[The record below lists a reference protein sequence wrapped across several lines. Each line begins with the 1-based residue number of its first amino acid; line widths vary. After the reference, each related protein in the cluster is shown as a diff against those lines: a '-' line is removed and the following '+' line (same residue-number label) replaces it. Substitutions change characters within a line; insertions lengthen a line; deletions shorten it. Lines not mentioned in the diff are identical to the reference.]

1 MRIPLIAAAAVALA
15 AAAPTAA
22 DNGQLVG
29 SVGPGYAISLEDAA
43 GAAVTHLDPGTYT
56 LVVHDQADI
65 HDFHLTGPGVDVA
78 TGIEGIG
85 DSTFTITLTDG
96 TYTYLCDAHGAQMHG
111 SFTVGA
117 VSSPA
122 TPPAPKPAKPKPASL
137 AVGPGKR
144 LVAPAHLAAG
154 RYAFTVRDSST
165 LDDVHLQGPGVN
177 RKTGVPF
184 RGVQHWTLTLKKGSY
199 RVWSD
204 AHPTLKRTISVR

>member
-1 MRIPLIAAAAVALA
+1 MRIPLIAAAALALA

-29 SVGPGYAISLEDAA
+29 SVGPGYAISLKDAA

-56 LVVHDQADI
+56 LVIHDQADI
-65 HDFHLTGPGVDVA
+65 HNFHLTGPGVDVA
-78 TGIEGIG
+78 TDIEGVG

-96 TYTYLCDAHGAQMHG
+96 TYNYLCDAHGAQMHG

-117 VSSPA
+117 VSSP
-122 TPPAPKPAKPKPASL
+122 TPPPAPKPAKPKPASL

-144 LVAPAHLAAG
+144 LVAPTRLAAG
-154 RYAFTVRDSST
+154 RYAFTVRDSSKV
-165 LDDVHLQGPGVN
+165 DDLHLQG
-177 RKTGVPF
+177 T
-184 RGVQHWTLTLKKGSY
+184 GVQHWTVTLKKGSY

-204 AHPTLKRTISVR
+204 AHPTLKRTIVVR

>member
-1 MRIPLIAAAAVALA
+1 MRTPLIAAAAVALV

-29 SVGPGYAISLEDAA
+29 SVGPGYSISLKDST

-78 TGIEGIG
+78 TDIEGIG

-96 TYTYLCDAHGAQMHG
+96 TYSYQCDAHGAQMHG

-117 VSSPA
+117 VSGPP
-122 TPPAPKPAKPKPASL
+122 PPAPAKPKSTSL

-154 RYAFTVRDSST
+154 RYAFTVRDSSK
-165 LDDVHLQGPGVN
+165 LDNVHLQGKGVN
-177 RKTGVPF
+177 RKTGVAF
-184 RGVQHWTLTLKKGSY
+184 RGVQHWTVTLKTGTY
-199 RVWSD
+199 RVSSD
-204 AHPTLKRTISVR
+204 AHPTLNRSIAVK